1 MKLNFDEAAVR
12 RMAEMEDGCVISAGV
27 TPNGLIAEVMAGS
40 MTEAEARA
48 MGERAGILEP
58 LPPTEAKEQFTIQTR
73 DHAEW
78 YLRKLANLDRE
89 ENSIIEQGAAML
101 ARVRAE
107 REKHTGRYASQ
118 FWNFTRGELKGS
130 RRSVLYFNGTAQF
143 TSVAPRL
150 VVESEADALT
160 TAAAVLPDA
169 VVEVPAT
176 VKLDKKALLDYA
188 KTHFETTGE
197 LLPGVGRTEASE
209 RFTVKFAEEKGES
222 AGEGDGE

>member
-1 MKLNFDEAAVR
+1 
-12 RMAEMEDGCVISAGV
+12 METE
-27 TPNGLIAEVMAGS
+27 TPV
-40 MTEAEARA
+40 
-48 MGERAGILEP
+48 
-58 LPPTEAKEQFTIQTR
+58 PPVEGGKEQFVIETR
-73 DHAEW
+73 EHAEW

-89 ENSIIEQGAAML
+89 EASIRAQAEAML
-101 ARVRAE
+101 RRLRSD
-107 REKHTGRYASQ
+107 RESLQGRYQGQ
-118 FWNFTRGELKGS
+118 FESFVRGELERTKAK
-130 RRSVLYFNGTAQF
+130 RRSVLFFNGTAQF

-188 KTHFETTGE
+188 KSHFETTGE

-209 RFTVKFAEEKGES
+209 RFAIKFAEEKGET
-222 AGEGDGE
+222 AGEEDGE